1 MRLCGFKSHLPHFL
15 FVVGI
20 LDFFKGSRSFFEW
33 DYFNGSCDSRDSRL
47 NLELLFIDGQN
58 LIFYNKSDI
67 ALKYVVVNMR
77 EESRRVLL

>member
-1 MRLCGFKSHLPHFL
+1 MQLFGATYTMWIERLMAGISHQHVLSYNP
-15 FVVGI
+15 
-20 LDFFKGSRSFFEW
+20 
-33 DYFNGSCDSRDSRL
+33 NGSCDSRDSRL

-58 LIFYNKSDI
+58 LIFYNKSNI

>member
-20 LDFFKGSRSFFEW
+20 LDFFKGSRSFFEK
-33 DYFNGSCDSRDSRL
+33 DCFNGSCDSRL

-58 LIFYNKSDI
+58 LIFYNKSNI